1 MLTPNEIVYLGKN
14 DQEVGHKTSM
24 AKWNLD
30 ERGDEWRLKPIQGKT
45 AASGSLINMYD
56 GSQRQVQDIE
66 VGDVVKS
73 YQPIGMPDETM
84 D

>member
-1 MLTPNEIVYLGKN
+1 
-14 DQEVGHKTSM
+14 M

-30 ERGDEWRLKPIQGKT
+30 ERGVEWRLKPIQGKT

-73 YQPIGMPDETM
+73 YQPLVCQMKLWIMFHTPQQI
-84 D
+84 